1 MTSPKTELTAT
12 RPTIRPLDEVITA
25 FNNLS
30 RPIENNTALNDFL
43 TTYFVEA
50 GSELE
55 AVPPDQLETQPDFL
69 DNVNS
74 STIADFVSQV
84 IDIWPDLT
92 RRYVGGGNCTGCV
105 DSFLPLNRTFVVA
118 GGRFREP
125 YYWDSFWIIEGLLR
139 TQGSFVEIAYNIIE
153 NFLDFV
159 EEYVT
164 LWYEV
169 LDKLSSGMPRGVP
182 FRKSV
187 KRLCSTLLSPLRG
200 PSTDFAPPHSGM
212 VSSRMVPGCTT

>member
-1 MTSPKTELTAT
+1 MSKHLSESELTFT

-43 TTYFVEA
+43 TTYFGEA

-139 TQGSFVEIAYNIIE
+139 TQGSFIEIAYNIIE

-159 EEYVT
+159 EGYVT
-164 LWYEV
+164 L
-169 LDKLSSGMPRGVP
+169 R
-182 FRKSV
+182 
-187 KRLCSTLLSPLRG
+187 
-200 PSTDFAPPHSGM
+200 
-212 VSSRMVPGCTT
+212 